1 MALSVP
7 SFVRLRDYQLTPL
20 PNGSVLLH
28 QGRAVSRYV
37 EGSGPNSVVRA
48 NLVKGRHDIKKKLVT
63 VSREEGAACFNT
75 WTRAGQAFTTRRMDD
90 ILTLTAEGEARQLG
104 LPSSQNS
111 TDSPSTTSKCTGKIQ
126 KTLHCSGQGNCRRMC
141 GGLGGCIAGCQGPR
155 NKMDKTH
162 KCNFKVHISATLTD
176 VKLGYRR
183 LTVEG
188 EHVPAD
194 VDWVPP
200 KVCELRP
207 AEEVKDKMRVQ
218 REKFGTTAVKVV
230 RALLADVPCT
240 PEVNSRY
247 VPREKQVK
255 RFLERTDMLLRTGA
269 DKAPFA

>member
-7 SFVRLRDYQLTPL
+7 NFVRLRDYQLTPL
-20 PNGSVLLH
+20 PNGSVLLQ
-28 QGRAVSRYV
+28 QGRSVSRYV
-37 EGSGPNSVVRA
+37 EGTGPNSVVRA
-48 NLVKGRHDIKKKLVT
+48 NLVKGRHEIKKKLVT

-75 WTRAGQAFTTRRMDD
+75 WTRAGQAFTTRRLDD
-90 ILTLTAEGEARQLG
+90 ILNLTAEGDARQAAVKPEQHGQPFYDL
-104 LPSSQNS
+104 QVYR
-111 TDSPSTTSKCTGKIQ
+111 
-126 KTLHCSGQGNCRRMC
+126 KTLHCSGQGNCRRQC
-141 GGLGGCIAGCQGPR
+141 GGLGGCIDGCQGPR
-155 NKMDKTH
+155 NRMDKTH
-162 KCNFKVHISATLTD
+162 KCDFKVHISATLTD

-188 EHVPAD
+188 EHVPTD
-194 VDWVPP
+194 VDLVPP
-200 KVCELRP
+200 KVRELRP
-207 AEEVKDKMRVQ
+207 AEEVKDTMRVQ

-230 RALLADVPCT
+230 RALLADVPCN